1 MSFAHVPETMLDY
14 HKNQILMAVKYYMQ
28 SDLRRK
34 LMRDCPAAYNALCGR
49 TVVSSQII
57 DTQDPIIERP
67 ESEVSLAKQLTY
79 S

>member
-49 TVVSSQII
+49 TVVASQVI

-67 ESEVSLAKQLTY
+67 ESELSLTERLGQ